1 MFTPTFRLPW
11 DYLGCGTP
19 RIELVK
25 NHNHWRACLFNFNV
39 DSMVDG
45 FDADTLEELSDIFTE
60 AAEYIKR
67 TDAETPCL
75 FESAKEGSDEL
86 QSRSEPRTEAMGPEC
101 C

>member
-11 DYLGCGTP
+11 DYVGCGTP

-45 FDADTLEELSDIFTE
+45 FDADTLEELSDIFRE
-60 AAEYIKR
+60 AAEYIKK
-67 TDAETPCL
+67 TDVETPCL
-75 FESAKEGSDEL
+75 FETAKESSDEL
-86 QSRSEPRTEAMGPEC
+86 QNQSEPRSGTMGPEC

>member
-1 MFTPTFRLPW
+1 MFTPTFKLPW
-11 DYLGCGTP
+11 DYIGCGTP

-25 NHNHWRACLFNFNV
+25 NQDHWRACLFNFNA

-45 FDADTLEELSDIFTE
+45 FDADTLEELSDIFRE

-67 TDAETPCL
+67 TDVETPCL
-75 FESAKEGSDEL
+75 FETAKEGSDEL
-86 QSRSEPRTEAMGPEC
+86 QSRSEPRTETMGPEC